1 MWFAEYRELIK
12 ILTIS
17 QLKVKYQ
24 NSVLGFAWSMLNPLL
39 LMLVLYV
46 VFANLFNMKQD
57 QYALYL
63 LIGIISWRFFSNGT
77 SLAMSAIVGNR
88 SLVTKIFIPRKV
100 LVLSSVLSSFISSL
114 LEFLVLVPLLIVL
127 GAGLS
132 PYILFFPVIHV
143 IYFFLVYGVCL
154 VLASLYV
161 YYRDLIQIWDVILQ
175 IGFFLSPIVY
185 PLTTVPANYM
195 DYYMLNPIT
204 VIITM
209 YREVLLYHQMPSE
222 ERILL
227 TLGTG
232 IAIMLICS
240 AIFQRLERRFAEE
253 I

>member
-1 MWFAEYRELIK
+1 
-12 ILTIS
+12 
-17 QLKVKYQ
+17 
-24 NSVLGFAWSMLNPLL
+24 
-39 LMLVLYV
+39 
-46 VFANLFNMKQD
+46 
-57 QYALYL
+57 
-63 LIGIISWRFFSNGT
+63 
-77 SLAMSAIVGNR
+77 
-88 SLVTKIFIPRKV
+88 
-100 LVLSSVLSSFISSL
+100 
-114 LEFLVLVPLLIVL
+114 VL